1 MSKRKRQRHF
11 PASPNT
17 AAASTQVP
25 SSDNQVMTS
34 GNLTLHELF
43 EQQTTTMLNRSDLSE
58 DQKQEILVAMACP
71 CCGAG
76 AMSYTIK
83 LKR

>member
-1 MSKRKRQRHF
+1 M
-11 PASPNT
+11 
-17 AAASTQVP
+17 P

-43 EQQTTTMLNRSDLSE
+43 EQQTTKMLNRSDLSE